1 MVHEADERRFQE
13 EAAFAAALADMV
25 LAEEQRCHEMATITA
40 MVAQKAIAQLAA
52 MLVEMA
58 LTAEQRCHEA
68 ATQEKALVD

>member
-1 MVHEADERRFQE
+1 
-13 EAAFAAALADMV
+13 
-25 LAEEQRCHEMATITA
+25 MATITA